1 MVPNIYIYVYTHH
14 KWLRKSSEVPSLGKA
29 TLFFPNNIQCQHI
42 KPWFSFLD
50 LLILAVGWPQPI
62 VDDLRYPVEYVNQVQ
77 HGKSQRWTAIH
88 HQHSSCCTNVSGTC
102 PCHIHMRYLSR
113 HECHMPYIITVYIIM
128 KLKPMYPVTT
138 DLVLSQKRLP
148 PCHKVP
154 IPMVYRYIYMIT
166 FTYMRVPFNVN
177 STNNSFNPMF
187 FIFH

>member
-1 MVPNIYIYVYTHH
+1 MVPNKYIYIYVYTHH

-113 HECHMPYIITVYIIM
+113 HECHMPYMNNHETKTHVPCNYRFGLVP
-128 KLKPMYPVTT
+128 KKAAPMSQSSDSYG
-138 DLVLSQKRLP
+138 LS
-148 PCHKVP
+148 
-154 IPMVYRYIYMIT
+154 IYIYDYI
-166 FTYMRVPFNVN
+166 YIYACP
-177 STNNSFNPMF
+177 
-187 FIFH
+187 IQCKFH